1 MADTHLKLTWLH
13 EALLALDRSFDNTAW
28 TTLLGQVRDMLEAH
42 AEEIESSGGV
52 VMLENGGVGQQLRQ
66 ALDILGS
73 MLARLQ
79 ARPEGSRLEDAA
91 AGPE

>member
-1 MADTHLKLTWLH
+1 MLPPLQYKALPAKARAHTAKL
-13 EALLALDRSFDNTAW
+13 A
-28 TTLLGQVRDMLEAH
+28 
-42 AEEIESSGGV
+42 AERKEQTRKSGGGV

-79 ARPEGSRLEDAA
+79 ARPEGSRLEGAA